1 MYKHV
6 LVPVALDHGA
16 GFSPAFQL
24 ARLIAGPD
32 GKVSAVTVVEPI
44 PGFARQYLPEGE
56 PEKRL
61 EDALAKLQ
69 KIVPADQDVDCKVVV
84 GHPGRRIVDYAETI
98 EADCIIISSHR
109 PGMQD
114 YFLGSTA
121 GRVVRHSPCAV
132 HVMR

>member
-6 LVPVALDHGA
+6 LVPIALEHGS
-16 GFSPAFQL
+16 GFSKALEL
-24 ARLIAGPD
+24 ARLLTGPD
-32 GKVSAVTVVEPI
+32 GKISAVTVIEPI
-44 PGFARQYLPEGE
+44 PGFARQYLPEGGTE
-56 PEKRL
+56 ERFGRN
-61 EDALAKLQ
+61 LAKLQ
-69 KIVPADQDVDCKVVV
+69 EIVAGAGDIDTKIVE
-84 GHPGRRIVDYAETI
+84 GHPGRRIVDHATTI
-98 EADCIIISSHR
+98 GADCIVISSHR

>member
-6 LVPVALDHGA
+6 LVPIALEHGA
-16 GFSPAFQL
+16 GFSKALEL
-24 ARLIAGPD
+24 ARLLAGPD
-32 GKVSAVTVVEPI
+32 GKISAVTVIEPI
-44 PGFARQYLPEGE
+44 PGFARQYLPEGGVE
-56 PEKRL
+56 ERFNRN
-61 EDALAKLQ
+61 LAKLKEIVAGAGDIDA
-69 KIVPADQDVDCKVVV
+69 KIVE
-84 GHPGRRIVDYAETI
+84 GHPGRRIVDHAETI
-98 EADCIIISSHR
+98 GADCIIISSHR

>member
-6 LVPVALDHGA
+6 LVPVALEHGS
-16 GFSPAFQL
+16 GFSKAFAL
-24 ARLIAGPD
+24 AKLIADPAA
-32 GKVSAVTVVEPI
+32 KISAVSVVEPI

-56 PEKRL
+56 LDKRL
-61 EDALAKLQ
+61 DEALAKLK
-69 KIVPADQDVDCKVVV
+69 KIVPDDMDVETKIVV

-98 EADCIIISSHR
+98 EADCIVISSHR